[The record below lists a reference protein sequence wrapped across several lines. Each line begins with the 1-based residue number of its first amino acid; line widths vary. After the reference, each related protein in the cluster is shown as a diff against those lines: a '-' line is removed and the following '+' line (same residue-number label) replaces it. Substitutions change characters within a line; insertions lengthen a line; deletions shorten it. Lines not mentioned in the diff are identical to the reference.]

1 MMNKTFISCWAECKK
16 FSYSKVPLITMFA
29 ALIIPFVGGFFML
42 ILKDPEMARRMGF
55 ISAKA
60 QIAGTADWPSYL
72 SLLAQAV
79 SVGGLMIFGFVASW
93 VFGRE
98 YSDRTIKDLLALPIS
113 RNSIV
118 MSKFIVVFI
127 WCMML
132 SVFVFVLGLIV
143 GDAVDIPGCSYETL
157 FQGLKVFVACSLL
170 TIFLSTPVA
179 LFASVGKGYLPPLG
193 FMIFTLVLAQVVAA
207 AGYGHL
213 FPWSIP
219 AIASGVSGSEAAVL
233 DSVSIIIVFI
243 TSIFG
248 LAGTVFWWRYADQY

>member
-1 MMNKTFISCWAECKK
+1 
-16 FSYSKVPLITMFA
+16 
-29 ALIIPFVGGFFML
+29 
-42 ILKDPEMARRMGF
+42 
-55 ISAKA
+55 
-60 QIAGTADWPSYL
+60 
-72 SLLAQAV
+72 
-79 SVGGLMIFGFVASW
+79 
-93 VFGRE
+93 

-118 MSKFIVVFI
+118 MSKFILVFI

-143 GDAVDIPGCSYETL
+143 GEAVDIPGCSYETL
-157 FQGLKVFVACSLL
+157 FQGLKVFVACSLV

-219 AIASGVSGSEAAVL
+219 AIASG
-233 DSVSIIIVFI
+233 
-243 TSIFG
+243 
-248 LAGTVFWWRYADQY
+248 